1 MRNYFVISMIISA
14 IFFMANCSSE
24 SVTTVG
30 KGGQQFEGWAGP
42 PEDPSANPQEYFYM
56 KYSGRASQ
64 NALDKRSGA
73 MMETT
78 CIDAA
83 ELNAKGDIIQKLAF
97 ETVKGASG
105 VSDGESTGKVVVREF
120 AATTSGMN
128 RKECKPLAVAD
139 PNIPSSEWKEC
150 KCVMFVRIP
159 GGRDAVLA
167 KAKAKMADGE

>member
-1 MRNYFVISMIISA
+1 MKNLYSLLFTLVIV
-14 IFFMANCSSE
+14 FFWNC
-24 SVTTVG
+24 
-30 KGGQQFEGWAGP
+30 GGGQPAHTIDGAQQFEGWAGP
-42 PEDPSANPQEYFYM
+42 PESPNSGTKDYFYM

-73 MMETT
+73 MMEVT
-78 CIDAA
+78 CRDAA
-83 ELNAKGDIIQKLAF
+83 ELNAKGDIIQKLAH

-120 AATTSGMN
+120 SATLSGMN
-128 RKECKPLAVAD
+128 VKECKPLAVAD
-139 PNIPSSEWKEC
+139 PNIPNSEWKEC